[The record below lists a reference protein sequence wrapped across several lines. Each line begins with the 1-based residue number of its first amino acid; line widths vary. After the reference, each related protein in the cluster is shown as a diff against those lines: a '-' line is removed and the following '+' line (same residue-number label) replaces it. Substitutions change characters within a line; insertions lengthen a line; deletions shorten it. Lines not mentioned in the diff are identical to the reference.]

1 MEKGHRDGNRS
12 VVRAKGRLYEN
23 NEIYHRSVAS
33 GHRVAKANTANPP
46 VHYKLYWYGSGGDI
60 LTETDGSGNT
70 TGRCSDALGRL
81 TQVFEPD
88 TNGNF
93 VYETDYQYDVLNNL
107 LRVDQKGNDSNSANW
122 RTRTFTYNS
131 LSQLLT
137 ASNPESGTI
146 TYTYDDDGNLITKTD
161 ARSIVT
167 THTYDALHR
176 LTGKTYSN
184 GDPAISYF
192 YDQTSYNGL
201 TITNGKGR
209 RTGMSDAAGAEDLE
223 LRCDGPRAG

>member
-1 MEKGHRDGNRS
+1 RS
-12 VVRAKGRLYEN
+12 TSDPTYGITTYQYDALGRVTL
-23 NEIYHRSVAS
+23 VM
-33 GHRVAKANTANPP
+33 PP
-46 VHYKLYWYGSGGDI
+46 
-60 LTETDGSGNT
+60 DGSQTSNNISTVYVGNCST
-70 TGRCSDALGRL
+70 VTDQAGKKRKPCSDALGRL

-88 TNGNF
+88 ANGNF
-93 VYETDYQYDVLNNL
+93 IYETDYQYDVLNNL

-167 THTYDALHR
+167 THTYDAL
-176 LTGKTYSN
+176 
-184 GDPAISYF
+184 
-192 YDQTSYNGL
+192 
-201 TITNGKGR
+201 
-209 RTGMSDAAGAEDLE
+209 
-223 LRCDGPRAG
+223 